1 MRWHGIVGPSYSDLT
16 LSRAYPPPIGTPPKD
31 TQLDPAT
38 MTEQETPVTP
48 MSNSRLSRRKAK
60 HLPPR
65 IQSDPSQGAPANPS
79 DPFIFWSSGSPC
91 SRCGDVFVFD
101 ASKILRPLQP
111 IPCTSYGK
119 NTNALLLWAM
129 ISIAA
134 YFGSLV
140 LLLIFFPETALSPA
154 MNLKAPLGFFGVLG
168 LIVALAAIL
177 KSKLQQKVSIRI
189 HSLSAE
195 LERRPEDMEI
205 LGKVFSLCRWQEQ
218 HEHAVRIAEYAS
230 QLNPDN
236 AAIRN
241 LIQTYRSTLGMQGLI
256 PTTGHV
262 AHSTPSATPTTLPQ
276 TPFFSPADKQI
287 IARIEAWHRQGRSMQ
302 NLGIVIVP
310 IALILGFLSMVI
322 TFMMSVNAL
331 WGWIPAL
338 ALALWGVRMSR
349 KPITPLPPGVT
360 PPLGYTVPDPQ
371 LEK

>member
-1 MRWHGIVGPSYSDLT
+1 
-16 LSRAYPPPIGTPPKD
+16 
-31 TQLDPAT
+31 
-38 MTEQETPVTP
+38 MT
-48 MSNSRLSRRKAK
+48 RRKAS
-60 HLPPR
+60 HLPPG
-65 IQSDPSQGAPANPS
+65 IQSYPSQGAPANPF

-101 ASKILRPLQP
+101 ASKILRPLQR
-111 IPCTSYGK
+111 IPCSSCGK

-129 ISIAA
+129 ISIVA
-134 YFGSLV
+134 YFGALA
-140 LLLIFFPETALSPA
+140 LLLLFFPETALSPA
-154 MNLKAPLGFFGVLG
+154 MELKAPLGFFCVLG
-168 LIVALAAIL
+168 LLFALAAIL

-256 PTTGHV
+256 PTTSQV
-262 AHSTPSATPTTLPQ
+262 AHSTPSATPATPASQ
-276 TPFFSPADKQI
+276 TSFFSPDEKQV
-287 IARIEAWHRQGRSMQ
+287 IARIEAWHRHGRSMQ
-302 NLGIVIVP
+302 NLGFVIVP
-310 IALILGFLSMVI
+310 IAVILGFLSQVI
-322 TFMMSVNAL
+322 TYLMNIHFL
-331 WGWIPAL
+331 FGWIPAL
-338 ALALWGVRMSR
+338 ALTLWGIRMYR

-360 PPLGYTVPDPQ
+360 PPPGYTVPDPK

>member
-1 MRWHGIVGPSYSDLT
+1 
-16 LSRAYPPPIGTPPKD
+16 
-31 TQLDPAT
+31 
-38 MTEQETPVTP
+38 

-60 HLPPR
+60 HLPLG
-65 IQSDPSQGAPANPS
+65 IQSYPSQGTPANPS

-111 IPCTSYGK
+111 IPCTSCGK

-129 ISIAA
+129 ISIVA
-134 YFGSLV
+134 YFGALA
-140 LLLIFFPETALSPA
+140 LLLLFFPETALSPA
-154 MNLKAPLGFFGVLG
+154 MELQAPLGFFCVLG
-168 LIVALAAIL
+168 LIFALAAIL

-236 AAIRN
+236 AAISN
-241 LIQTYRSTLGMQGLI
+241 LIQTYRSTLSVQGLI
-256 PTTGHV
+256 PTTSQV
-262 AHSTPSATPTTLPQ
+262 AHSTPSATAATPASQ
-276 TPFFSPADKQI
+276 TPFFSPDEKQV
-287 IARIEAWHRQGRSMQ
+287 IARIEAWHKHGRSMK
-302 NLGIVIVP
+302 NLGIVIAC
-310 IALILGFLSMVI
+310 IAPVLGFLSHVI
-322 TFMMSVNAL
+322 TFMMNVNLL
-331 WGWIPAL
+331 WGWIPPL
-338 ALALWGVRMSR
+338 ALAFWGIRMSR
-349 KPITPLPPGVT
+349 KTITPLPPGII
-360 PPLGYTVPDPQ
+360 PPQGYTVPDPY

>member
-1 MRWHGIVGPSYSDLT
+1 M
-16 LSRAYPPPIGTPPKD
+16 
-31 TQLDPAT
+31 
-38 MTEQETPVTP
+38 TP

-60 HLPPR
+60 HLPLG
-65 IQSDPSQGAPANPS
+65 IQSYPSQGTPANPS

-111 IPCTSYGK
+111 IPCTSCGK

-129 ISIAA
+129 ISIVA
-134 YFGSLV
+134 YFGALA
-140 LLLIFFPETALSPA
+140 LLLLFFPETALSPA
-154 MNLKAPLGFFGVLG
+154 MELQAPLGFFCVLG
-168 LIVALAAIL
+168 LIFALAAIL

-236 AAIRN
+236 AAISN
-241 LIQTYRSTLGMQGLI
+241 LIQTYRSTLSVQGLI
-256 PTTGHV
+256 PTTSQV
-262 AHSTPSATPTTLPQ
+262 AHSTPSATAATPASQ
-276 TPFFSPADKQI
+276 TPFFSPDEKQV
-287 IARIEAWHRQGRSMQ
+287 IARIEAWHKHGRSMK
-302 NLGIVIVP
+302 NLGIVIAC
-310 IALILGFLSMVI
+310 IAPVLGFLSHVI
-322 TFMMSVNAL
+322 TFMMNVNLL
-331 WGWIPAL
+331 WGWIPPL
-338 ALALWGVRMSR
+338 ALAFWGIRMSR
-349 KPITPLPPGVT
+349 KTITPLPPGII
-360 PPLGYTVPDPQ
+360 PPQGYTVPDPY